1 MKFRK
6 LHYNYFIF
14 VAFAVVKTFD
24 DLRDENKGKCNLD
37 MNDILLAFC
46 LIHGAIN
53 DRENNFFYLLNIL
66 I

>member
-1 MKFRK
+1 M
-6 LHYNYFIF
+6 
-14 VAFAVVKTFD
+14 VKTFD

-53 DRENNFFYLLNIL
+53 DRKNNFFLSTEYLNIHV
-66 I
+66 IDSH